1 MALYITPRDIRTAG
15 RWLSHRHR
23 GEIPVSWGVQ
33 KKRSRRDYNIHI
45 ARVSLSRLNFA
56 RGMLA
61 ISLEA
66 TCIDVELPTNGG
78 YVSECMKNSTQ
89 KFMLNGG
96 KTLTLKQGWDGRPG
110 HTGSSVWQSGKAL
123 AAYMDDLGPEFW
135 SDKKVIELGCGT
147 GFGSLVAHSLGA
159 AEVLAT
165 DGNADVLN
173 LAEENIKS
181 NRCHDGNKPAAIR
194 TMNLKWGG
202 SLPLELLQKEWD
214 IVIGSD
220 LTYNGQIWIQLA
232 ETVAQLLDSNPR
244 CKFLYCSAKHAQ
256 FSAELSGFQ
265 TVIESKGLRWTN
277 ETTLVLPGSKQSAS
291 IAWIVRADVI

>member
-1 MALYITPRDIRTAG
+1 MVFRFHGKCR
-15 RWLSHRHR
+15 
-23 GEIPVSWGVQ
+23 
-33 KKRSRRDYNIHI
+33 KKRSRRDNTHI
-45 ARVSLSRLNFA
+45 ARVSSITLSRLNFA
-56 RGMLA
+56 RGILA
-61 ISLEA
+61 LSLEA

-89 KFMLNGG
+89 KFKLNGG
-96 KTLTLKQGWDGRPG
+96 ETLTLKQGWDGRPG
-110 HTGSSVWQSGKAL
+110 HTGTSVWQSGKAL
-123 AAYMDDLGPEFW
+123 AAYMEDLGPEFW

-147 GFGSLVAHSLGA
+147 GLGSLTAHWLGA

-165 DGNADVLN
+165 DGNVDVLD

-181 NRCHDGNKPAAIR
+181 NRCHNRSQSSTIR
-194 TMNLKWGG
+194 TVNLKWGG
-202 SLPLELLQKEWD
+202 SLPLELQKEWD

-220 LTYNGQIWIQLA
+220 LTYNGQVWIQLA
-232 ETVAQLLDSNPR
+232 ETVAQLLDSNPA

-277 ETTLVLPGSKQSAS
+277 ETTLVLPGTKQSAS
-291 IAWIVRADVI
+291 IAWIVRSDVI